1 MAHNESPSGGTWLA
15 WQHFIPWWQSFL
27 FKEYTKYVRDFLQ
40 ESRCP
45 LNLYDLRRAWSSAQQ
60 VWKSLQ
66 QLLVVWVFFSVLLD
80 TLPLWFLEWL
90 GEFPSLPYISTSH
103 RDITLKP
110 YTSQCLYFTKPP
122 LAMSF
127 PNYYFFSF
135 FFFFSIFCSGFW
147 FHTQKAGAHS
157 AASSGIL
164 SSSSHHKAVWILKLW
179 LINNA
184 FQQNINPFPPISY
197 NYSLK

>member
-27 FKEYTKYVRDFLQ
+27 FKEYTKYVQDFLQ
-40 ESRCP
+40 ESKCP
-45 LNLYDLRRAWSSAQQ
+45 LNLYDLRRAQQ
-60 VWKSLQ
+60 IWKRLLQ
-66 QLLVVWVFFSVLLD
+66 L
-80 TLPLWFLEWL
+80 
-90 GEFPSLPYISTSH
+90 
-103 RDITLKP
+103 
-110 YTSQCLYFTKPP
+110 
-122 LAMSF
+122 
-127 PNYYFFSF
+127 
-135 FFFFSIFCSGFW
+135 FFFSSTWHLAPLIFRMVGRFSLSSLYIHIPQGHYTLTLYFSLPLLYKAFYGHVIPKLLFIFFFLMFCSGFW
-147 FHTQKAGAHS
+147 VHTQKAGAHS
-157 AASSGIL
+157 AASSGTL